1 MRANAREMKRPFSS
15 LFAAQNLRKVSAAP
29 LLSPPAAKSADKS
42 RRLWGYIFAA
52 LGTVLFSMKAIF
64 IKLAYMPG
72 AGLAAGDLEP
82 ITLMVLRMGFALP
95 IYIIIGV
102 IIARRKRARGEALP
116 RFKMV
121 ASVMAIGCLGY
132 YICAFLDFTGLQYI
146 TAQLER
152 LLLFTY
158 PGFVVILG
166 ALFFGAKLRVS
177 ALACIAL
184 AYSGL
189 IVIFAGGDIASG
201 SNVMLGSILLLSC
214 AILFALFQLCAKSF
228 ISQIGAP
235 LFTCLSMIAA
245 TIGVCVHFIVSNDGA
260 ASMQQAL
267 TLPARIYIL
276 GAGIALFSTIL
287 ASFAVNLA
295 LGRIGAQATATIG
308 MLSPIAVVVVAVT
321 ILSEPFG
328 WVDALG
334 TGLTILGIGL
344 YTYLDRKGDKARPA
358 NSGQR

>member
-1 MRANAREMKRPFSS
+1 MKRPLSS
-15 LFAAQNLRKVSAAP
+15 LFAVQNLRKVSAAP
-29 LLSPPAAKSADKS
+29 LLGARAAKASDKS

-72 AGLAAGDLEP
+72 GGLEAGELAP
-82 ITLMVLRMGFALP
+82 ITLMALRMGFALP
-95 IYIIIGV
+95 VYIVIGV
-102 IIARRKRARGEALP
+102 ILARRKRARGEALP
-116 RFKMV
+116 RVKTIAAVMV
-121 ASVMAIGCLGY
+121 IGCLGY

-166 ALFFGAKLRVS
+166 ALFFGVKVRAS

-214 AILFALFQLCAKSF
+214 AVLFALFQLLAKSF

-245 TIGVCVHFIVSNDGA
+245 TIGVCVHFMISNG
-260 ASMQQAL
+260 SVEGMHEAL
-267 TLPARIYIL
+267 TLPPRIYLL
-276 GAGIALFSTIL
+276 GAAIALFSTIL

-308 MLSPIAVVVVAVT
+308 MLSPIAVVAAAVT
-321 ILSEPFG
+321 VLGEPFG
-328 WVDALG
+328 WVDAIG

-344 YTYLDRKGDKARPA
+344 YTYLDRKGAKAA
-358 NSGQR
+358 